1 MKAQVHDSSERRA
14 SRAAS
19 LRHRWLAIE
28 PAPRVTMALTL
39 FGVVVVAVGDYLTGP
54 YLVFATFYLIPVVVA
69 AWCRGLRLAL
79 AIALCAVCSGV
90 IGTAMHSEELSPPVY
105 LWNET
110 FRFVTYLFAA
120 VTVSAVRNA
129 LRSIDAMASTDPLT
143 GLLTRRRYHELAA
156 TEFARSR
163 RSADPISLV
172 YIDVDDL
179 KQTNDR
185 SGHDAGDRML
195 VAFAEAARSTLRST
209 DLLARLGGDEFSFLL
224 PDTDRAA
231 AHDTI
236 QRLQQLLATEAVP
249 VRFSAGIVS
258 GTVTDDLDV
267 ESAIRAAD
275 LLMLE
280 AKENGKT
287 EVLSR
292 PSLHDDMAPKPDPS
306 RSRLGDFRP
315 AAEAQS
321 VDRP

>member
-1 MKAQVHDSSERRA
+1 MKAHLHDSSGRQA
-14 SRAAS
+14 ARAAS
-19 LRHRWLAIE
+19 LRQRWVAIE
-28 PAPRVTMALTL
+28 PAPRVTLALTL
-39 FGVVVVAVGDYLTGP
+39 FGVVAVAVGDYLTGP

-69 AWCRGLRLAL
+69 AWFRGLRLAL
-79 AIALCAVCSGV
+79 VIAVCAVCSGV
-90 IGTAMHSEELSPPVY
+90 IGTAIHSEELSPPVY

-156 TEFARSR
+156 TEIARSR

-172 YIDVDDL
+172 YVDVDDL

-236 QRLQQLLATEAVP
+236 QRLQQRLATEAVP
-249 VRFSAGIVS
+249 IRFSAGIVS

-280 AKENGKT
+280 AKEIGKAK
-287 EVLSR
+287 VLSL
-292 PSLHDDMAPKPDPS
+292 PSWYDDFGPKPHPS
-306 RSRLGDFRP
+306 RSGLDDFLP
-315 AAEAQS
+315 TTAAQPVDQS
-321 VDRP
+321 